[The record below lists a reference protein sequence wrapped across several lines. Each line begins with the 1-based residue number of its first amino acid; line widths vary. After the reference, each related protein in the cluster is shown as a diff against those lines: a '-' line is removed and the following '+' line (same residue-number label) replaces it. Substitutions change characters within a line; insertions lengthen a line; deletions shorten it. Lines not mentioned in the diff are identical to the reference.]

1 MHFPGWSSK
10 IMRFRE
16 NLSKIQTKTLK
27 LFLAETLCWEKEFV
41 QFIGNHQRRKSP
53 EPEVRRSQDRR
64 SNVLCV
70 WLRYLGGPPNTHRS
84 PRPGPPPPL
93 LRLRHALRQGGRQLH
108 SKLLLSLTPR
118 LKLRP
123 GSHTQYYKAISQSL
137 FYSIFNLI
145 LTHNYMRL
153 FRLDNWDHPNYFFIF
168 LHQLS
173 TDVSV
178 GWVVKPLVKTL
189 L

>member
-10 IMRFRE
+10 IMRFRK
-16 NLSKIQTKTLK
+16 NLSKIQTKTLE
-27 LFLAETLCWEKEFV
+27 LFLAKTRCWEKEFV
-41 QFIGNHQRRKSP
+41 QFIRNHQRRQRARPGS
-53 EPEVRRSQDRR
+53 RSRSR
-64 SNVLCV
+64 SWSNVLCV
-70 WLRYLGGPPNTHRS
+70 WLRDPGGPPHTHRS
-84 PRPGPPPPL
+84 PLPRPPPPL
-93 LRLRHALRQGGRQLH
+93 LRLRHALRQGCRQLH
-108 SKLLLSLTPR
+108 CKLLLSLTPR

-178 GWVVKPLVKTL
+178 GWVVMLSL
-189 L
+189 